1 DDAHVVP
8 RASVRADR
16 ARTRGIADVDDLEA
30 AEAGEVGTL
39 AVDNEVQAVELAV
52 ADRAE
57 LAHQREPAR
66 ELVLE
71 AEAFAARGVRA
82 LAALGIEAEVSGRE
96 RTVGQ
101 HARGVRRHERGLAE
115 DKLRAL
121 EVARAVRPRVER
133 VAVLRVVIVLV
144 TDAAEPG

>member
-1 DDAHVVP
+1 
-8 RASVRADR
+8 
-16 ARTRGIADVDDLEA
+16 
-30 AEAGEVGTL
+30 
-39 AVDNEVQAVELAV
+39 
-52 ADRAE
+52 
-57 LAHQREPAR
+57 PAR

-144 TDAAEPG
+144 ADAAEPGRAVAFVPRILEAEVRVLIDDEPAPGQVAQAVLDTAVRKCRR